1 MNIEFIKSFAILI
14 FLVKDFLLHTEGKAQ
29 SSRGSKYL
37 RWWNFCKKK
46 LNKEEESDPSFEY
59 DVRFSKRKLAK
70 KRIDCFLKNY
80 KRFDNLKGRV
90 LLKYN
95 NNRNFRCMN
104 YDAKDIVILEG
115 LEAVRKRPGMYI
127 GNTDTKGLHQLLFEI
142 IDNSVDEYNNFEC
155 NEIKLVIH
163 NDESVTIEDN
173 GRGIPCDIH
182 EKTKK
187 SALETVLTV
196 LHSGAKF
203 FDDDSEMQEGE
214 AHRKKTDAD
223 SEGGEN
229 KNILIHERLKANV
242 TNKGKTNNSD
252 GSNKAEE
259 KKGKIVTKEN
269 LQKYKYSSGLHGVGL
284 SVANAL
290 SSFMKVKVFRN
301 NKMYSIELEKGK
313 VKKELSVC
321 NCPINK
327 RGTQIHYKPDS
338 TIFKNT
344 IKHNSELI
352 KNRIHQ
358 LAYLNDKLTFYF
370 YDERS
375 ANEAA
380 SVPLKGIKSNDGLND
395 KKKDNACDPKDET
408 CETNNE
414 NRNMLNGSRSYDNTC
429 GGIKPTHEEPIG
441 DYNKLNFYNYE
452 IIKHERGLNEY
463 IENLTKSKTNL
474 FKDSNKVISITCFQK
489 NIYIDLRMKWSINQY
504 NENIISFVNNVNTI
518 DGGTHVDA
526 LKYAISKSV
535 NFNIKKNEATKNFVN
550 IPGEYIREGLTAI
563 LSIKMINPEFEGQT
577 KSKLGSYCLKSVLE
591 NIIFEKLSEIFD
603 FEPNLLNT
611 IYMKALQAKISD
623 EEAKAARDMI
633 RSKNSQHYSTV
644 LPGKLVDCISDDIS
658 RNEIFIVEGDS
669 AAGSAKQA
677 RNREIQAILPL
688 KGKILNVEKI
698 KNNKR
703 IFENTELKSLITA
716 IGLSVNCHINKSTRA
731 STNIL
736 NKGKKDIKKKYDL
749 RSGRNDNILSS
760 SSRSSSILNKKKN
773 TLFDSPLRYGKIIIM
788 TDADVD
794 GEHIRI
800 LLLTFLYRFQ
810 KEIIEN
816 GNVYVACP
824 PLYKITYNKF
834 FDDSIKQIVTK
845 QFNITAKNSRYIIH
859 TYSDEELS
867 ALLAL
872 LDKDKASASFEKKNR
887 ATTTSS
893 STSITTTTVS
903 STFENATSSIEK
915 EMDDNYNHT
924 PLFSCKQMDE
934 EKNAND
940 IPLLGHNS
948 GNINES
954 NTDALVNNKTLFT
967 FSKKYEIQ
975 RFKGLGEMMADQ
987 LWNTTMNPRV
997 RKLIRVT
1004 VNDAIK
1010 ANNMI
1015 NSLMGEDSKL
1025 RKDFILEYSNS
1036 VSV

>member
-37 RWWNFCKKK
+37 SWWNFCKKK
-46 LNKEEESDPSFEY
+46 LKKEEESDPSFEY

-127 GNTDTKGLHQLLFEI
+127 GNTDAKGLHQLLFEI

-155 NEIKLVIH
+155 I
-163 NDESVTIEDN
+163 
-173 GRGIPCDIH
+173 
-182 EKTKK
+182 
-187 SALETVLTV
+187 
-196 LHSGAKF
+196 
-203 FDDDSEMQEGE
+203 DDYSEMQEGE
-214 AHRKKTDAD
+214 EHREMTEAD
-223 SEGGEN
+223 SEGGGN
-229 KNILIHERLKANV
+229 KKILIHETLKANV
-242 TNKGKTNNSD
+242 TNKGKSNNSD

-290 SSFMKVKVFRN
+290 SSFMK
-301 NKMYSIELEKGK
+301 
-313 VKKELSVC
+313 
-321 NCPINK
+321 
-327 RGTQIHYKPDS
+327 IHYKPDS

-380 SVPLKGIKSNDGLND
+380 SVPLKGIKSNDGLNN
-395 KKKDNACDPKDET
+395 KKKDNACDLKDET

-414 NRNMLNGSRSYDNTC
+414 NRNLLNGSRSYDNTC
-429 GGIKPTHEEPIG
+429 GGIKPTQEEPIG

-577 KSKLGSYCLKSVLE
+577 KSKLGSYFLKSVLE

-867 ALLAL
+867 ALLTL

-903 STFENATSSIEK
+903 STFENATSSIDK
-915 EMDDNYNHT
+915 EMDDNYNYT

-948 GNINES
+948 RNINER

-1025 RKDFILEYSNS
+1025 RKDFILECSNS